1 MCACACVCACVRVC
15 VCSGS
20 LSPVAEG
27 ALFLWV
33 FERVRIDGRLKI
45 RLKSAPLHSDSH

>member
-1 MCACACVCACVRVC
+1 MSVCVRVCVCVCEC

-33 FERVRIDGRLKI
+33 FERGRFDGRLKI